1 LAFYFKL
8 TSVFADRVAA
18 SKVGVLGAGSSFF
31 ISQKEKGI
39 LVLIKITK
47 FCKKNL
53 TIGINVPILFEHC
66 SCSAAD
72 FEFLRVAE
80 EKSPEKIFRSI

>member
-1 LAFYFKL
+1 M
-8 TSVFADRVAA
+8 
-18 SKVGVLGAGSSFF
+18 
-31 ISQKEKGI
+31 
-39 LVLIKITK
+39 VLIKITK